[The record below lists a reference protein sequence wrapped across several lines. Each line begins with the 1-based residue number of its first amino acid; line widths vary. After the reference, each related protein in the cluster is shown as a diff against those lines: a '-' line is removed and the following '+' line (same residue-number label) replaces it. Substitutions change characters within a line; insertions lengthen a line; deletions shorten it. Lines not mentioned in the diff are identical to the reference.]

1 MTQDSPWGAFVDV
14 IEIDDR
20 AFRIRVRADADA
32 RSAPVLAYVEQVD
45 GGFEVVWTSGSRRR
59 AFFATLDECAEAAA
73 ARIGDH
79 TSSGPIRPVPIAHL
93 PPLRG

>member
-1 MTQDSPWGAFVDV
+1 MTHDSSWGEFVDV

-20 AFRIRVRADADA
+20 AFRIRVRAGADA
-32 RSAPVLAYVEQVD
+32 CSAPVLAYVEQVD

-73 ARIGDH
+73 SRIGDH
-79 TSSGPIRPVPIAHL
+79 TSSGPIRPVPIPHL
-93 PPLRG
+93 PPLPG